1 MRLIKHRANWFFYCT
16 LFSGL
21 ALLASCEEI
30 IDPPFEIERPK
41 LIISSNFSPDTTVSV
56 RLTASQSIVGER
68 SVREITNANVTLIEG
83 NEVVEK
89 LHFVPGVNGEPGVYR
104 TASFIPVVG
113 RLYTLHA
120 AADGYD
126 VASAQSSIP
135 TSVEI
140 KNLVISNLTTMSIGE
155 LRVYDFNLSVE
166 YNDPDFI
173 ENFYDLRLSQE
184 VYPYR
189 LTSTGDTMFM
199 ETIAK
204 SLMAPD
210 EALNDIRVAGQASVL
225 IKDKPEGGVNIHLQS
240 RINPSREAPGKI
252 VAELRTV
259 SRPYYDFQ
267 RLLQREG
274 QVFNGL
280 TEPSVTSSFNV
291 SSGYGVFAGFSQ
303 NTQKVNLA
311 GY

>member
-1 MRLIKHRANWFFYCT
+1 MRSLNGKSGWYFYCT
-16 LFSGL
+16 LFLGV
-21 ALLASCEEI
+21 ALFASCEEV

-41 LIISSNFSPDTTVSV
+41 LIISSNFSPETTVSV
-56 RLTASQSIVGER
+56 RLTASQPIVGER
-68 SVREITNANVTLIEG
+68 RIREITDASVTLIEG

-89 LHFVPGVNGEPGVYR
+89 LHFVPGENGEPGVYR
-104 TASFIPVVG
+104 TATFIPLVG

-126 VASAQSSIP
+126 IASAQSSIP

-140 KNLVISNLTTMSIGE
+140 KNLVISDLTTMSVGE
-155 LRVYDFNLSVE
+155 LTIYDFNLSVE
-166 YNDPDFI
+166 YDDPDFV

-184 VYPYR
+184 VYPFR

-204 SLMAPD
+204 SLMAPE
-210 EALNDIRVAGQASVL
+210 EAVNDIRIAGQASVL
-225 IKDKPEGGVNIHLQS
+225 IKDKPEGGVIIHLQS

-280 TEPSVTSSFNV
+280 TEPSVTTSFNV
-291 SSGYGVFAGFSQ
+291 NSGYGVFAGFSQ
-303 NTQKVNLA
+303 NTQKVNLE

>member
-1 MRLIKHRANWFFYCT
+1 MRSIQGKAGWFFYCT
-16 LFSGL
+16 LFLGL
-21 ALLASCEEI
+21 VFLNSCEEVI
-30 IDPPFEIERPK
+30 PPPFEIERPK

-68 SVREITNANVTLIEG
+68 RVREITDANITLIEG
-83 NEVVEK
+83 NEIVEK
-89 LHFVPGVNGEPGVYR
+89 LHFVPGEDGEPGVYR
-104 TASFIPVVG
+104 TATFIPLVG

-155 LRVYDFNLSVE
+155 LKIYDFNLSVE
-166 YNDPDFI
+166 YDDPDFVD
-173 ENFYDLRLSQE
+173 NFYDLRLSQE
-184 VYPYR
+184 IYPFR
-189 LTSTGDTMFM
+189 LTSSGDTMFM
-199 ETIAK
+199 ATIAK
-204 SLMAPD
+204 SLMAPE
-210 EALNDIRVAGQASVL
+210 EAVNDVRIAGQASVL
-225 IKDKPEGGVNIHLQS
+225 IKDKPAGGVNIHLQS

-280 TEPSVTSSFNV
+280 TEPSVTTSFNV
-291 SSGYGVFAGFSQ
+291 SSGYGVFAGYSQ

>member
-1 MRLIKHRANWFFYCT
+1 MRSLNGKANWFFYCT
-16 LFSGL
+16 LVLGL
-21 ALLASCEEI
+21 AFLISCEEV

-68 SVREITNANVTLIEG
+68 RVREITDANITLIEG

-89 LHFVPGVNGEPGVYR
+89 LHFVPGENGEPGTYR
-104 TASFIPVVG
+104 TATFIPLVG

-155 LRVYDFNLSVE
+155 LQIYDFNLSVE
-166 YNDPDFI
+166 YDDPDFV

-204 SLMAPD
+204 SLMAPE
-210 EALNDIRVAGQASVL
+210 EAVNDIRIAGQASVL
-225 IKDKPEGGVNIHLQS
+225 IKDKPAGGVNIHLQS

-291 SSGYGVFAGFSQ
+291 SSGYGVFAGYSQ